1 VSLVVTFRIKSS
13 PVFIRGQQQTVVAAA
28 AAAAAVAVVVGDHG
42 AVLGQP

>member
-1 VSLVVTFRIKSS
+1 VSLVVTFHIKSA
-13 PVFIRGQQQTVVAAA
+13 PVFIRGQQQTVVAA